1 MTDCEAGA
9 AEMRINE
16 IRLLWERD
24 YGEAKARSGCIFKAN
39 SAEISFWLGMRDRLG
54 VLNE

>member
-39 SAEISFWLGMRDRLG
+39 SADISS
-54 VLNE
+54 